1 MSLDF
6 NLNLPRYENVIS
18 VKTTNKRGFTPEE
31 LAEEC
36 VGKIISVSD
45 TAPPAIRDQAYA
57 FEKKV
62 EKLVTHY
69 MRRSIESDRTTVWN
83 ALTDTGHPELA
94 ELIRR
99 L

>member
-6 NLNLPRYENVIS
+6 KIDIPRYENVVS

-31 LAEEC
+31 LSKEC

-57 FEKKV
+57 FEDGV
-62 EKLVTHY
+62 EKLVAHY

-83 ALTDTGHPELA
+83 ALTDAGHPELA

>member
-6 NLNLPRYENVIS
+6 KLDVPRYENVIS

-45 TAPPAIRDQAYA
+45 TAPPAIRDQARA
-57 FEKKV
+57 FEKNV
-62 EKLVTHY
+62 EKLVAHY

-83 ALTDTGHPELA
+83 ALTDAGHPELA